1 VHFQLR
7 LFFCYLAPVSEI
19 AKLDPIDMSHHEAP
33 LSQQSSKLDD
43 SSSQVVD
50 DNTCEFDD
58 TFMEVPIA
66 CVKFVENYVTE
77 IRYRPRTLA
86 EEKPVL
92 FYQESDFQK
101 FRAEYTALKR
111 EYNRRHQRNVGS
123 EQQNVS
129 RPAKTMLSRFL
140 LYVFNSDESPVSTRI
155 STHVEPSSLKAAEL
169 LYSWDLGLISASF

>member
-1 VHFQLR
+1 
-7 LFFCYLAPVSEI
+7 
-19 AKLDPIDMSHHEAP
+19 MSHHEAP

-43 SSSQVVD
+43 ASSQVVD
-50 DNTCEFDD
+50 DESCEFGD
-58 TFMEVPIA
+58 TFMDVPIA

-111 EYNRRHQRNVGS
+111 EYYRRRQRTVGN
-123 EQQNVS
+123 EQQNAS

-140 LYVFNSDESPVSTRI
+140 LYVFNSDESSPVSTRI
-155 STHVEPSSLKAAEL
+155 STHVEPSSLKATEL